1 MAESS
6 LVECPVCEAEF
17 DPRAAGGW
25 CTNSECGE
33 WQYDGPD
40 LTLDDDD
47 TDEAEPDDG
56 DDEPTEDE
64 VEPTPA
70 IRKVE
75 PEEPAAV
82 GEAGADDADAPE
94 DDDTGLPDTDTT
106 DEQEDDGETDAVET
120 GEKAGEASTD
130 GADAAAQSAAE
141 PVETTE
147 EEPRNEDGETA
158 KEPVEIECP
167 GCGETLAADTNFCP
181 SCGEDV
187 SAVEPESADDD
198 AEELTECP
206 SCSADVGP
214 EDSFCA
220 SCGEDLEAHRGPDE
234 LTACPSCDAD
244 IDPEDSFCVS
254 CGEDLDAHRGGT
266 AATDESDGAGSPAD
280 GTSEST
286 SEATAATGTAPESLV
301 LAVRGEEITVSDGD
315 TVGRELRRIV
325 TESGGDEDAAVRIH
339 REHVRFVREDG
350 QFYLIDLGRNP
361 TRVNDTRMEQ
371 DDREPVGPGDEV
383 SLSGV
388 VTLAVQAP

>member
-33 WQYDGPD
+33 WRYEGAELAPD
-40 LTLDDDD
+40 DAEAAADTAEGSDDD
-47 TDEAEPDDG
+47 AN
-56 DDEPTEDE
+56 DDEPVEEE

-70 IRKVE
+70 IRKVAPAE
-75 PEEPAAV
+75 STEDEEAVDERVDSAETDAA
-82 GEAGADDADAPE
+82 EAVEADEASGDE
-94 DDDTGLPDTDTT
+94 T
-106 DEQEDDGETDAVET
+106 DEQKTVDEENEVDVGSDEAADEDE
-120 GEKAGEASTD
+120 EA
-130 GADAAAQSAAE
+130 ADVTAE
-141 PVETTE
+141 I
-147 EEPRNEDGETA
+147 D
-158 KEPVEIECP
+158 CP

-181 SCGEDV
+181 TCGEDV
-187 SAVEPESADDD
+187 SAVEPESGDDSD
-198 AEELTECP
+198 EELTECP
-206 SCSADVGP
+206 SCSADVDP

-220 SCGEDLEAHRGPDE
+220 SCGEDLDAHRGPDE

-244 IDPEDSFCVS
+244 VDPEDSFCAS
-254 CGEDLDAHRGGT
+254 CGEDLDSHRDGVAGTDEPGSTQT
-266 AATDESDGAGSPAD
+266 AAG
-280 GTSEST
+280 
-286 SEATAATGTAPESLV
+286 AATGTDAEPPAGNSSTPESLV

-339 REHVRFVREDG
+339 REHVKFVREDG
-350 QFYLIDLGRNP
+350 QFYLVDLGRNP

-371 DDREPVGPGDEV
+371 DDREPIAPGDEV